1 MTRLKTSA
9 ILNSVFP
16 CAEVHMA
23 RISPELH
30 AWYQDVEE
38 DALFEVVAIDEDED
52 YIEVQYLNG
61 EIGEF
66 DFDVWKQM
74 IILPAEAPEDW
85 SAPFEISAGDE
96 YAGDGAGFSLSS
108 WDEPGTYSDSEP

>member
-1 MTRLKTSA
+1 
-9 ILNSVFP
+9 
-16 CAEVHMA
+16 MA
-23 RISPELH
+23 NFFPELH

-38 DALFEVVAIDEDED
+38 DALFEVVAIDEEED

-74 IILPAEAPEDW
+74 IILEAEAPEDW
-85 SAPFEISAGDE
+85 TAPYEMSATDE
-96 YAGDGAGFSLSS
+96 FDEGQSGFSLSN
-108 WDEPGTYSDSEP
+108 WDDPAAHIDSEF